1 MQTKLS
7 AHMDAKGPSAFW
19 LLAPLRA
26 LIQKQVSWT
35 EYTISVLAHTVSEGT
50 SVWGSAAFVILS

>member
-1 MQTKLS
+1 
-7 AHMDAKGPSAFW
+7 MDAKGPSAFW
-19 LLAPLRA
+19 LPAPLRP

-35 EYTISVLAHTVSEGT
+35 EYTISVLAHTVPEGT